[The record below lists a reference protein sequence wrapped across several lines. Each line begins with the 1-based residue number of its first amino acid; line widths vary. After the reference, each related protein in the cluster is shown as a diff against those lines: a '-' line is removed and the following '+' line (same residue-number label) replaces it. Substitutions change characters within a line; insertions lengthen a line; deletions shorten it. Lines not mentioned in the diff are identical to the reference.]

1 MLIGA
6 KQTAEPPPPAPAS
19 PRRRRWSAPTWD
31 SIRPGGVDRPP
42 VHPLARRTLGP
53 HQRFVG
59 DVEHGDPVA
68 SRERM
73 PGRHSHDARLRMH
86 QLRAEAGQVI
96 GQPDESHVDQPFAQ
110 SRGLLPPV
118 VSHGRPVHLPRSRRL
133 LGEQVRPRRP
143 VRGARGRGRPA
154 RDQGTHRRTRS
165 IPDRIRRGGAL
176 RQTAAMPAYEATVGR
191 VRTGLP
197 DSDGSRRATP
207 TRPRRPSSPPS
218 PPRSRPC
225 DCRSATT
232 RPTRSRP
239 TSKRPVPRH
248 SHGRRSAGAPAST
261 AEEHGRCQR
270 PGPARR

>member
-1 MLIGA
+1 MGGRFTFPGVGAYSASKFALEGLSEALAAEVAPHGIKVLIVEPGA
-6 KQTAEPPPPAPAS
+6 F
-19 PRRRRWSAPTWD
+19 
-31 SIRPGGVDRPP
+31 
-42 VHPLARRTLGP
+42 RTG
-53 HQRFVG
+53 F
-59 DVEHGDPVA
+59 
-68 SRERM
+68 
-73 PGRHSHDARLRMH
+73 
-86 QLRAEAGQVI
+86 AG
-96 GQPDESHVDQPFAQ
+96 
-110 SRGLLPPV
+110 
-118 VSHGRPVHLPRSRRL
+118 
-133 LGEQVRPRRP
+133 
-143 VRGARGRGRPA
+143 
-154 RDQGTHRRTRS
+154 
-165 IPDRIRRGGAL
+165 GGAL